1 MKPLKLSGISLLFMF
16 YSVSVSAQQNVPL
29 NEPDYNKP
37 SLFSNLPDV
46 IPVNINELKALIAGK
61 PAIGKDVQLRTPE
74 SKLTAFR
81 GRIISFASKYDKKL
95 NSIVVRCSEFNGAT
109 LTLSSLIQDDGT
121 INYSGRIISF
131 QSGDLYQLEKQG
143 ESYAL
148 VKKKYYDL
156 INE

>member
-1 MKPLKLSGISLLFMF
+1 MKPMKLSGICLLFMF
-16 YSVSVSAQQNVPL
+16 YSVSVSAQQTVPL

-37 SLFSNLPDV
+37 SLFSDLPDK
-46 IPVNINELKALIAGK
+46 IPVDITELKTLIAGK
-61 PAIGKDVQLRTPE
+61 TAVGKDVQFRTPA
-74 SKLTAFR
+74 SKLNEFR
-81 GRIISFASKYDKKL
+81 GRIVSYTSKYDNKL

-109 LTLSSLIQDDGT
+109 LTLSAWVQEDGSV
-121 INYSGRIISF
+121 IYNGRIMSF

-143 ESYAL
+143 DTYSF